1 MQKIRFTV
9 IVTLLSMLLFS
20 CNGYNKLLKST
31 DYELKYSKAVEYYQK
46 GDYGKCLPLLDELV
60 AIYRLTDKAETIYY
74 YYAWCHYYTKEYYL
88 AAYYFK
94 SFAKSFPDSKFAE
107 ECHFMS
113 AMCNV
118 RNSPEY
124 NLDQTETLTAIN
136 DLQGFLN
143 RYPESDKRDSCNK
156 IMDGL
161 RNKLEIKTF
170 EGARLYYQIQQYK
183 SASVALKGMLEEYPD
198 SQFKEEIYYL
208 IVKSNYLYAA
218 NSIDPK
224 KTERFNETIKSYNTF
239 VTLFAES
246 DKRRELETLAENS
259 KRELERLA
267 KPTATNNN

>member
-1 MQKIRFTV
+1 MRLIRFSII
-9 IVTLLSMLLFS
+9 IVLLSIGLFS

-31 DYELKYSKAVEYYQK
+31 DSELKYTKAVEYYQK

-60 AIYRLTDKAETIYY
+60 AVYRLTDKAETIYY
-74 YYAWCHYYTKEYYL
+74 YYAWCHYHVKEYYL

-94 SFAKSFPDSKFAE
+94 SFARSFPDSKFAE

-118 RNSPEY
+118 RNSPAY
-124 NLDQTETLTAIN
+124 SLDQSETLTAIN

-161 RNKLEIKTF
+161 RMKLETKAF
-170 EGARLYYQIQQYK
+170 EGASLYYKIEQYK

-198 SQFKEEIYYL
+198 SRYKEQIYYL
-208 IVKSNYLYAA
+208 IVKSDYLYAS
-218 NSIDPK
+218 NSIDTK

-239 VTLFAES
+239 VTIFADS
-246 DKRRELETLAENS
+246 DKKRELEALAENS

-267 KPTATNNN
+267 KQTVTNNN